1 MPLHN
6 YETTYAIDCAIRYL
20 MRRDGFEFQ
29 YGFRSD
35 EAYKEY
41 NANYN
46 EVYNQE
52 RDALYTGGYNLYT
65 SLDPD
70 KQTILQDALDGVLP
84 LMAIHPKTAF
94 TNCKARPPLLT
105 TRRTASWR
113 LWVDVVKRR
122 IPTH

>member
-1 MPLHN
+1 
-6 YETTYAIDCAIRYL
+6 

-70 KQTILQDALDGVLP
+70 KQTILQDALDGVLSFDGNTSENGVYK
-84 LMAIHPKTAF
+84 L
-94 TNCKARPPLLT
+94 ARPPLLT

-113 LWVDVVKRR
+113 LWVDAVRRR